1 MPCSLELK
9 ESTNDVIIRGHKL
22 KWDTSKLLD
31 YQTQITDNLTVRE
44 ELVSYD
50 HFLEA
55 IVDSAEKADMLKKFT
70 LGKPVKK
77 AWFDDECMRSR
88 VNVKLCYKT
97 CLKLGWSQENANS
110 FHEAKKSYKDCCK
123 KKKLEHLTK
132 IRDKLSSCSNPTE
145 FWSSVRY
152 FRTRIS
158 ETNQVK
164 EQTWLD
170 FYDEMLP
177 PAQIISDSYTGNENV
192 EAERLISKEELDLEL
207 ARLKSNK
214 ATGPDLI
221 PNECL
226 KFLPDAGRLNLLNLF
241 NNYIRDE
248 KTPPEWSKS
257 ITVMLYK
264 KGDPALPVNY
274 RPIALLNSC
283 LKLFTRILSSRLN
296 KWSEDNNILPEA
308 QCGFRAKR
316 GTDDQIFCLNTA
328 IQLSITKKRGKLFAC
343 FFDFSRAFPSCSHKK
358 LWDKLYK
365 LGAPGKL
372 IRIFKYIYEKAST
385 NIRLANGTSK
395 DILLTEGILQG
406 DSASTYIFNLF
417 VAEPEKVL
425 IEGEDEA

>member
-1 MPCSLELK
+1 
-9 ESTNDVIIRGHKL
+9 
-22 KWDTSKLLD
+22 
-31 YQTQITDNLTVRE
+31 
-44 ELVSYD
+44 
-50 HFLEA
+50 
-55 IVDSAEKADMLKKFT
+55 
-70 LGKPVKK
+70 
-77 AWFDDECMRSR
+77 
-88 VNVKLCYKT
+88 
-97 CLKLGWSQENANS
+97 
-110 FHEAKKSYKDCCK
+110 
-123 KKKLEHLTK
+123 
-132 IRDKLSSCSNPTE
+132 
-145 FWSSVRY
+145 
-152 FRTRIS
+152 
-158 ETNQVK
+158 
-164 EQTWLD
+164 
-170 FYDEMLP
+170 MLP

-328 IQLSITKKRGKLFAC
+328 VQLSSAKKRGKLAICYLLVSLTCQERF
-343 FFDFSRAFPSCSHKK
+343 RHV
-358 LWDKLYK
+358 
-365 LGAPGKL
+365 
-372 IRIFKYIYEKAST
+372 RIINYGINY
-385 NIRLANGTSK
+385 TS
-395 DILLTEGILQG
+395 
-406 DSASTYIFNLF
+406 
-417 VAEPEKVL
+417 
-425 IEGEDEA
+425 